1 MMIYILILLVFF
13 LNEPS
18 EDYWDYIGLGKK
30 SQSIEYIYGYGI
42 YKGKKYDF
50 VTTNFNL
57 YNQLTN
63 GNHIESDEFR
73 NFIKNLYINKNGHLK
88 EYMSLDRKY
97 FYRFKRNKKLDEQY
111 NRIYLKGK
119 KHFIN
124 YFFNKSRYKA
134 VYRSKR
140 LYSDQ
145 ELVYIVKYAIKL
157 SLAISR
163 DEYSGTFFVCVD
175 VDNFEW
181 KKE

>member
-1 MMIYILILLVFF
+1 MIYILLLSVFF
-13 LNEPS
+13 LKEPN
-18 EDYWDYIGLGKK
+18 EDYWDYIGSDKDPNTDV
-30 SQSIEYIYGYGI
+30 YIYGYGI
-42 YKGKKYDF
+42 YKGIKYDF
-50 VTTNFNL
+50 ITTHFNL
-57 YNQLTN
+57 YYQLRN

-73 NFIKNLYINKNGHLK
+73 NFIKNLYINNNGHLK

-97 FYRFKRNKKLDEQY
+97 FYRFRRNKKLDEQY
-111 NRIYLKGK
+111 NRIYLMGK

-124 YFFNKSRYKA
+124 YFFNKSKYKA

-140 LYSDQ
+140 LFSDQ

-181 KKE
+181 KME